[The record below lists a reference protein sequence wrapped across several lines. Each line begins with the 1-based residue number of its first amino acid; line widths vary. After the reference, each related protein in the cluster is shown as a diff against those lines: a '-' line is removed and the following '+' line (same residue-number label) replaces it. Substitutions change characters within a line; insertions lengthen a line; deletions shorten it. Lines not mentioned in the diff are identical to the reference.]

1 MELVAG
7 KPRQRAWKPKA
18 RSGCKTCK
26 IRRIKC
32 DEQKPHCTRCTSTGR
47 TCDGYDSNFRSPK
60 PITSSPAEAQNL
72 LSSFCSGSTPRTLR
86 SHPAVPLPLAPA
98 LPFSTTEE
106 KSSFS
111 FFTSHA
117 IPKLRGF
124 LDSPFWQREV
134 LQAAHREPA
143 IQHCVIALGAM
154 YRRFHEGSHSHIRE
168 SAMAHQHLQFAFLQ
182 SNRAIKVL
190 LEKSG
195 AGDSKTSGKDKMTLM
210 TCAILFSSMCCL
222 QGYQKHAVEH
232 LRSGIRML
240 NEMDDAGET
249 AVTEHAVELES
260 LRTIFVALDAQIRA
274 IMPSAQ
280 SRSWVKKPKVKSGGQ
295 ALEAC
300 KKLSMASLQ
309 GVLRHMEC
317 LLSHIHAFNQKTF
330 LRGPGEEEQVGVEL
344 RELVERF
351 HAGAVVMKKLWGEAE
366 RGSRRDEFT
375 QPLIALELM
384 QCQMEYL
391 LRLPRADIV
400 ARFPCLAAFQHAKEP
415 FTTPFDE
422 AALFASIF
430 DLCDQLLVVPGN
442 KSTPVFMTSMGPT
455 AALWF
460 IAIRAPASCQAL
472 RRRAVG
478 LMLSHPRR
486 EGFWDG
492 MVAGWIADEALS
504 LEQERTRA
512 ELNIFSNDAVGDVEV
527 PKHLRIIS
535 FWLTYPDDEDRKVRV
550 GFSDAGDLAVG
561 VPGTVK
567 WFTW

>member
-1 MELVAG
+1 MELVVAG

-26 IRRIKC
+26 IRRVKC
-32 DEQKPHCTRCTSTGR
+32 DEDKPYCTRCTSTGR

-60 PITSSPAEAQNL
+60 TSASSTPEAQNL
-72 LSSFCSGSTPRTLR
+72 LSSFCSGSTLRTLR
-86 SHPAVPLPLAPA
+86 SHSPLPLPLAPA
-98 LPFSTTEE
+98 LPLSTTEE

-143 IQHCVIALGAM
+143 IQHCIIALGAM
-154 YRRFHEGSHSHIRE
+154 YRRFHEGQHSHIRE
-168 SAMAHQHLQFAFLQ
+168 SAMADQHLQFAFLQ

-190 LEKSG
+190 LEKG
-195 AGDSKTSGKDKMTLM
+195 AASSTKASAKDKMTLM

-240 NEMDDAGET
+240 NEMDDAGEM
-249 AVTEHAVELES
+249 VTEHAVELES

-280 SRSWVKKPKVKSGGQ
+280 SRSWVKKPK
-295 ALEAC
+295 
-300 KKLSMASLQ
+300 
-309 GVLRHMEC
+309 GVLRHIEC
-317 LLSHIHAFNQKTF
+317 LISHIHAFNQKTF
-330 LRGPGEEEQVGVEL
+330 LRGAGEEEQVGVEL
-344 RELVERF
+344 RELVDRF
-351 HAGAVVMKKLWGEAE
+351 HDGARVMKKLWAEAE
-366 RGSRRDEFT
+366 RSRHDEFT

-415 FTTPFDE
+415 FKTPFDE
-422 AALFASIF
+422 AALFANIF
-430 DLCDQLLVVPGN
+430 HLCDQLLFVPGN
-442 KSTPVFMTSMGPT
+442 KSSPVFMTSMGPT

-478 LMLSHPRR
+478 LMLSYPRR

-512 ELNIFSNDAVGDVEV
+512 KLNISSDDVVGDVEV
-527 PKHLRIIS
+527 PEHLRIIS

-550 GFSDAGDLAVG
+550 GFSDARDLATG
-561 VPGTVK
+561 VPGVVK
-567 WFTW
+567 WFAW